1 MVQQITMPAAVPA
14 KAKPEKADG
23 GKSDSGFESLLQ
35 LAAGGLKAEK
45 ADAPEPEKTEEAEKS
60 QDSPSGAQT
69 AAAGLFPMFW
79 AAAQLSGDLPET
91 GGRGSLSVPGVLPA
105 AGAAAAP
112 AEATGLLSVVQLSG
126 RADGAPSAQPAG
138 QTAQALSAG
147 EGQALPVQ
155 IPGEP
160 AQGTQD
166 AAGQTAVLNSQ
177 SGAAVPAGQQA
188 ASETVPLQAGILTR
202 GATNVPGTAQASD
215 AQAPEAQ
222 TAAGKQES
230 AGGIP
235 AQRET
240 AAPES
245 AAAAQERAELPV
257 RKESS
262 DPEQKAGL
270 SGERD
275 GSSEQTKAEPAK
287 EQAVLPFQQL
297 VQDSGFVPKVS
308 GQAKAASGTAFRQVS
323 DQVQLHYRQGESRF
337 QMDLYPRDLG
347 RISVKMALEGGKLL
361 VEIAADN
368 PRTQSMLVSGSG
380 EIRSLLESAVGQPV
394 QVSEPAPETPYYEQ
408 QQDHS
413 SRQQQ
418 QQQRQQREAENSE
431 TASTDDFLSVIRELR
446 NKGAAIERV

>member
-35 LAAGGLKAEK
+35 LAAGGLKAKK
-45 ADAPEPEKTEEAEKS
+45 ADAPEPEKTEEPEKS
-60 QDSPSGAQT
+60 QDSPSSAQT

-79 AAAQLSGDLPET
+79 AAAQLSGDLPAP
-91 GGRGSLSVPGVLPA
+91 GGQGSLSVSGVLPA

-112 AEATGLLSVVQLSG
+112 AEAAGLLSAQLSG

-138 QTAQALSAG
+138 QAAQALSG
-147 EGQALPVQ
+147 GKSQALPVQ
-155 IPGEP
+155 LPGEP

-166 AAGQTAVLNSQ
+166 ASGQTAVLNPQ

-188 ASETVPLQAGILTR
+188 ASGTVPLQAGILTR

-215 AQAPEAQ
+215 VQAPEAQ

-230 AGGIP
+230 A
-235 AQRET
+235 RET

-257 RKESS
+257 WRESS
-262 DPEQKAGL
+262 DLEQKAGL

-275 GSSEQTKAEPAK
+275 GSSEQTNAEPAK

-308 GQAKAASGTAFRQVS
+308 GRAKAASGTAFRQVS

-408 QQDHS
+408 QQDQS
-413 SRQQQ
+413 SRQPG
-418 QQQRQQREAENSE
+418 QQQRQQHEAENSE
-431 TASTDDFLSVIRELR
+431 TASTDDFLSVIQELR

>member
-35 LAAGGLKAEK
+35 LAAGGLKAKK
-45 ADAPEPEKTEEAEKS
+45 ADAPEPEKTEEPEKS

-79 AAAQLSGDLPET
+79 AAAQLSGDFPAP
-91 GGRGSLSVPGVLPA
+91 GGQGSLSVPGVLPA

-112 AEATGLLSVVQLSG
+112 AEAAVLLSAQLSG

-138 QTAQALSAG
+138 QAAQALSG
-147 EGQALPVQ
+147 GKSQALPVQ
-155 IPGEP
+155 LPGEP

-166 AAGQTAVLNSQ
+166 ASGQTAVLNPQ

-188 ASETVPLQAGILTR
+188 ASGTVPLQAGILTR
-202 GATNVPGTAQASD
+202 GAANVPGTAQASD
-215 AQAPEAQ
+215 VQAPEAQ

-230 AGGIP
+230 A
-235 AQRET
+235 RET

-257 RKESS
+257 WRESS
-262 DPEQKAGL
+262 DLEQKAGL

-408 QQDHS
+408 QQDQS
-413 SRQQQ
+413 SRQPG
-418 QQQRQQREAENSE
+418 QQQRQQHEAENSE
-431 TASTDDFLSVIRELR
+431 TASTDDFLSVIQELR

>member
-45 ADAPEPEKTEEAEKS
+45 ADAPEPEKAEEPEKS

-69 AAAGLFPMFW
+69 AAAGLFPMLW
-79 AAAQLSGDLPET
+79 AAAQLSGDLPAP
-91 GGRGSLSVPGVLPA
+91 GGQGGLSVPGVLPA

-112 AEATGLLSVVQLSG
+112 AASAGLLSAQLSG

-138 QTAQALSAG
+138 QAAQALSG
-147 EGQALPVQ
+147 GKGQALPAQ
-155 IPGEP
+155 FPGEP

-166 AAGQTAVLNSQ
+166 AAGQTAVLNPQ
-177 SGAAVPAGQQA
+177 SGAAVPAGQQV

-202 GATNVPGTAQASD
+202 GAANVPGTVQASD
-215 AQAPEAQ
+215 AQAPAAQ
-222 TAAGKQES
+222 TAAEKQES
-230 AGGIP
+230 ARGIP
-235 AQRET
+235 GQRES

-257 RKESS
+257 RRESS

-418 QQQRQQREAENSE
+418 QQRQQHEAENSE

>member
-45 ADAPEPEKTEEAEKS
+45 ANAPEPEKAEEPEKS

-79 AAAQLSGDLPET
+79 AAAQLSGDLPAP
-91 GGRGSLSVPGVLPA
+91 GGQGSLSVPGVLPA

-112 AEATGLLSVVQLSG
+112 AEAAGLLSVQLSG
-126 RADGAPSAQPAG
+126 RANGAPSAQPAG
-138 QTAQALSAG
+138 QAP
-147 EGQALPVQ
+147 QALPGGESQ
-155 IPGEP
+155 AIPAQLPGEP
-160 AQGTQD
+160 VPGTQD
-166 AAGQTAVLNSQ
+166 AAGQTALLNSQ
-177 SGAAVPAGQQA
+177 NGASVPAGQQTVFPVQQNA
-188 ASETVPLQAGILTR
+188 ADVSAAAARQA
-202 GATNVPGTAQASD
+202 VQASD
-215 AQAPEAQ
+215 AQAPAAQ
-222 TAAGKQES
+222 AAGKQES
-230 AGGIP
+230 ARGIS

-245 AAAAQERAELPV
+245 AAAARERAELPI
-257 RKESS
+257 RKEFS
-262 DPEQKAGL
+262 DLEQKAGL

-275 GSSEQTKAEPAK
+275 GSLEQTKAEPAK

-408 QQDHS
+408 QPDQS

-418 QQQRQQREAENSE
+418 RQQHEAENSE
-431 TASTDDFLSVIRELR
+431 TASTDDFLSVIQELR